1 MRGHLEDVG
10 ESKPSISEASRR
22 PGGIKTLKVRE
33 APWPDRRQ
41 RCEWKE
47 MPLVAMA
54 AKGSERRKKMK
65 TGGKREEKYPR
76 KRKTKDYNTKVF
88 SKKKKKK
95 EKKKWPT

>member
-1 MRGHLEDVG
+1 MKTSGNRNH
-10 ESKPSISEASRR
+10 PFPRR

-33 APWPDRRQ
+33 APWPDRRR